1 MCPFPASRAGPA
13 TGVTAERYSPVVE
26 RELVLTGIGGQGI
39 QLAAQVL
46 ARAAIAE
53 GRSAQ
58 MFGSYGGMM
67 RGGNTEATVVV
78 ADGAITAPPTVAD
91 TWSAVFMHHDYSDP
105 TRAKL
110 RAGSLVFVNTT
121 VVGAEFDRNQYR
133 VFDVPATD
141 LAVDLGNVMTA
152 SMVMLGAY
160 VAVTDIVSLDAVDR
174 AIEESMPSYRMQHVA
189 RNVAAIR
196 AGFDAAPRVTALAW
210 DAVKT

>member
-1 MCPFPASRAGPA
+1 M
-13 TGVTAERYSPVVE
+13 E

-67 RGGNTEATVVV
+67 RGGNTEATVVL
-78 ADGAITAPPTVAD
+78 ADGAIAAPPTIAD
-91 TWSAVFMHHDYSDP
+91 TWSAVFMHHDFSGP

-121 VVGAEFDRNQYR
+121 VFEGSFDTAEYR
-133 VFDVPATD
+133 VVELPATD
-141 LAVDLGNVMTA
+141 LAVDLGNIMTA

-160 VAVTDIVSLDAVDR
+160 VATTNIVSLDSLDAAV
-174 AIEESMPSYRMQHVA
+174 AGSLPSYRTQHVA
-189 RNVAAIR
+189 LNVAALR
-196 AGFDAAPRVTALAW
+196 AGFDAAPPTLVPAW
-210 DAVKT
+210 EEVAA